1 MTKRFVSCSAAAGLA
16 LSLWAASPDPY
27 GGWPGVSGRA
37 TGFFHAERIEGVWW
51 LITPDGRGFFSKGVN
66 HVSYAG
72 DRAPSLGYSPY
83 QRAVEATYGS
93 AETWAEAT
101 AERLRAWGLNTIG
114 AWSSR
119 EMFRQ
124 RLPYTVILDLAAR
137 AGANWQRG
145 EVADVFSPRFT
156 QAVRDQAAR
165 RCAEY
170 RDDPLLLG
178 YFTDNE
184 LRWGADWRSK
194 QSLFEEFL
202 GRDADSP
209 GKQALVR
216 LLRARA
222 PTVEAFN
229 QAWGTQL
236 KSLDELPGLTA
247 LPMASD
253 AAQAAEREF
262 LREYARTYFK
272 TCREAIQA
280 VDPNHLVLGCRF
292 AGYAPEPVIE
302 AMGEFLDVVS
312 YNHYGL
318 TAPLEPLRT
327 LHAATGRPI
336 LLTEFS
342 FKARDSGLPNT
353 RGAGRP
359 LDTQSERAEHFERY
373 VTALA
378 RLPFVVGYHWFQYAD
393 QPPEG
398 RFDGENSNFGLVKGD
413 DQPWPELVARFT
425 QVNARLEE
433 IHRAG
438 GDQ

>member
-1 MTKRFVSCSAAAGLA
+1 MIRRLLFCGVAVGLA
-16 LSLWAASPDPY
+16 LSLPAAERDPY
-27 GGWPGVSGRA
+27 GGWTGVSGRA
-37 TGFFHAERIEGVWW
+37 TGFFRTERIDGVWW
-51 LITPDGRGFFSKGVN
+51 LITPDGHGFFSKGVN
-66 HVSYAG
+66 HVSFAG
-72 DRAPSLGYSPY
+72 DRAPALGDSPY
-83 QRAVEATYGS
+83 QRAVEARYGS
-93 AETWAEAT
+93 AEKWAEAT

-145 EVADVFSPRFT
+145 EVADVFSPRFA
-156 QAVRDQAAR
+156 QAVREQAAR
-165 RCAEY
+165 RCAED
-170 RDDPLLLG
+170 RDDRFLLG

-194 QSLFEEFL
+194 KSLFEEFL

-222 PTVEAFN
+222 PSVGAFN

-236 KSLDELPGLTA
+236 TSLDELPALTV
-247 LPMASD
+247 LPMTNAV
-253 AAQAAEREF
+253 ARAAEREF

-280 VDPNHLVLGCRF
+280 ADPNHLVLGCRF
-292 AGYAPEPVIE
+292 AGYAPQPVIE
-302 AMGEFLDVVS
+302 AMAEFIDVVS
-312 YNHYGL
+312 YNHYGFS
-318 TAPLEPLRT
+318 APVEPLRK

-378 RLPFVVGYHWFQYAD
+378 SLPFVVGYHWFQYSD

-398 RFDGENSNFGLVKGD
+398 RFDGENSNFGLVRGD
-413 DQPWPELVARFT
+413 DQPWAELVERFT

-433 IHRAG
+433 IHREG
-438 GDQ
+438 GNQ